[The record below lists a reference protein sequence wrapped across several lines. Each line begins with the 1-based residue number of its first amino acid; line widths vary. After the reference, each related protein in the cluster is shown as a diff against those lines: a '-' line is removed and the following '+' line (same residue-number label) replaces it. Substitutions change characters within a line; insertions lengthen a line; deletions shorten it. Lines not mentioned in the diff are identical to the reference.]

1 MKVLHTVKYFYPSKG
16 GMESAVQDIIKS
28 VSLHTKEIDFTV
40 FSNCHKPTMK
50 TEKFLYNNINLI
62 KEATPLIFK
71 SQPLNFL
78 YPTLKSQV
86 IDTDI
91 IHHHYPF
98 PNMEYWIVRNK
109 KLLRN
114 KKLIITWHANINNS
128 RWSLIEKIYNPLIEK
143 ILDIAEYIVVTSP
156 QLYENSKVLH
166 KYIQKVKV
174 VPLSFNS
181 ELIVNS
187 TTKRYPGLG
196 KFNLLY
202 VGKLRKYKGVE
213 FLIEAIK
220 TLDVKLTIIGDGE
233 REKAIRKLISNYGLE
248 SKVELF
254 KNIPLED
261 LKIFYK
267 NSSLFVLP
275 SINETEAF
283 GIVQLEALANGLP
296 VINTSLNSGVPFV
309 SLNGVT
315 GLTVPPKNSEALMI
329 AISAI
334 IENENLYEKFS
345 TNALLRVNV
354 FSNDKLGEM
363 YKSLYLD

>member
-1 MKVLHTVKYFYPSKG
+1 
-16 GMESAVQDIIKS
+16 MESAVQDIIKS
-28 VSLHTKEIDFTV
+28 VSMHANEIDFTV
-40 FSNCHKPTMK
+40 FSNCHTPSMK
-50 TEKFLYNNINLI
+50 TKNFLFDKVNII
-62 KEATPLIFK
+62 KVATPLIFK
-71 SQPLNFL
+71 SQPLNLL
-78 YPTLKSQV
+78 YPGLKSQL

-98 PNMEYWIVRNK
+98 PNMEYWIFRNK
-109 KLLRN
+109 MLLRN

-128 RWSLIEKIYNPLIEK
+128 RWSFIEKIYNPLIQK
-143 ILDIAEYIVVTSP
+143 VLDIAEYIVVTSP
-156 QLYENSKVLH
+156 QLYENSSVLH
-166 KYIQKVKV
+166 KYSQKVKV

-181 ELIVNS
+181 DLIVNS
-187 TTKRYPGLG
+187 TFKPYPGLG

-213 FLIEAIK
+213 FLIEAIR
-220 TLDVKLTIIGDGE
+220 TLDVKLTIVGDGE
-233 REKAIRKLISNYGLE
+233 REKVIRKLISDYGLE
-248 SKVELF
+248 GKVELL

-261 LKIFYK
+261 LKIVYK

-315 GLTVPPKNSEALMI
+315 GLTVPPKNSEALMN

-345 TNALLRVNV
+345 NNALLRANV